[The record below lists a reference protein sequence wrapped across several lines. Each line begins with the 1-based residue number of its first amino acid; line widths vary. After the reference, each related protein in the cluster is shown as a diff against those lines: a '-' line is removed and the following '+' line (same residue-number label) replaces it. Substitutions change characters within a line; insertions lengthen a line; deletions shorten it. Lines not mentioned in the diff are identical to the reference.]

1 MMDDIYIYCIILLY
15 TVLYIIIILYIHT
28 SRKQRGGTEATYN
41 WVVLLAEL
49 KPANLGWLSI
59 HPSI

>member
-1 MMDDIYIYCIILLY
+1 MVDDIYIYILLY

-41 WVVLLAEL
+41 WGG
-49 KPANLGWLSI
+49 PACRIETS
-59 HPSI
+59 